1 MVRDKLQINKN
12 EKSLLQMDITL
23 FEGKSKDKMTKFI
36 YVNTPN
42 ASFVDKVTD
51 KTTIFYQLKPN
62 YKEDGAFYVSDIIE
76 VKGSTDQNKIK

>member
-1 MVRDKLQINKN
+1 
-12 EKSLLQMDITL
+12 
-23 FEGKSKDKMTKFI
+23 MTKFI

-62 YKEDGAFYVSDIIE
+62 YKEDGAFYVSEIIE